1 MVDFVALLQS
11 AEDGNGVLDIR
22 LAHINNLETPLER
35 RIFFDVLAILIE
47 SGGTDGAQFSASQG
61 GLQHVGSIDCALS
74 RACAHQRV
82 QFIDEKNDL
91 ALRIF
96 NLFEYCLQAILEL
109 ATIFCSREHGTEIE
123 RNHALVLQHLGHI
136 AGDDALRQAFDDGC
150 FTHAR
155 LPDQHRIVLG
165 APGKYLNHAANLFIA
180 ANHRVE
186 LPSTRLLGQIASV
199 ALKSLILGLGILVGN
214 SLRAAHGGQSLQ
226 DGIVSR
232 AVTAENLLGS
242 ILLELRRRQQQVFRR
257 YVFIF
262 EVVCFFKR
270 ALQ

>member
-1 MVDFVALLQS
+1 
-11 AEDGNGVLDIR
+11 
-22 LAHINNLETPLER
+22 
-35 RIFFDVLAILIE
+35 
-47 SGGTDGAQFSASQG
+47 
-61 GLQHVGSIDCALS
+61 
-74 RACAHQRV
+74 
-82 QFIDEKNDL
+82 
-91 ALRIF
+91 
-96 NLFEYCLQAILEL
+96 
-109 ATIFCSREHGTEIE
+109 
-123 RNHALVLQHLGHI
+123 
-136 AGDDALRQAFDDGC
+136 
-150 FTHAR
+150 
-155 LPDQHRIVLG
+155 LG

-180 ANHRVE
+180 AKHRVE
-186 LPSTRLLGQIASV
+186 LRSPRLLGQLASV
-199 ALKSLILGLGILVGN
+199 ALKSLILGVGILVGT